1 MLLDFFFC
9 KFLCVGTGI
18 CSKVEWNAAAPTSFH
33 RSRLE
38 VVHIIGWFLPQAAGV
53 VVLVTKPSSIG
64 IQPRWIIWSQSV
76 LFECVKLVFLSVF
89 AVSSFWFS
97 QVKKEECVKRMNG
110 QIKSFSVQPLCEEF
124 QKDGDRCGSPSWF
137 YHSSETVLY
146 FSLVSIYAH
155 KGLK

>member
-64 IQPRWIIWSQSV
+64 I
-76 LFECVKLVFLSVF
+76 
-89 AVSSFWFS
+89 
-97 QVKKEECVKRMNG
+97 
-110 QIKSFSVQPLCEEF
+110 
-124 QKDGDRCGSPSWF
+124 
-137 YHSSETVLY
+137 
-146 FSLVSIYAH
+146 
-155 KGLK
+155 